1 VSEDAVRDA
10 SRIVEELVREEK
22 LRQIVVLL
30 YLLHTG
36 HAIEND
42 LRRAMTGGR
51 YPVATHVARAV
62 LSDLLDA
69 KLVEMI
75 RVGRYKVYRLTDLGR
90 RVAEELAQRAG
101 LA

>member
-1 VSEDAVRDA
+1 MSEHGVL
-10 SRIVEELVREEK
+10 IVEELVQEEK
-22 LRQIVVLL
+22 FRQIAVLL

-75 RVGRYKVYRLTDLGR
+75 RG
-90 RVAEELAQRAG
+90 APRAG
-101 LA
+101 LSPIS